1 MNPMATL
8 SNDVLEER
16 AALQRRQLADS
27 VSELKST
34 VQDKMDVKRQARE
47 HLLPAAGILALIG
60 LGLGFGLGGLL
71 PRMTRKVRYPEG
83 GRVNSDETAFW
94 GATL

>member
-16 AALQRRQLADS
+16 AALQRHQLADS

-34 VQDKMDVKRQARE
+34 VQEKMDVRRQARE

-60 LGLGFGLGGLL
+60 MGLGFGIGGLL
-71 PRMTRKVRYPEG
+71 PRMTRTVKYPNG
-83 GRVNSDETAFW
+83 GVAGDDAAFW
-94 GATL
+94 GSTL